1 MKRPNKTLETAF
13 EEVFVIPQIPF
24 EDNRGSFN
32 KLFDISKLEL
42 SESDFQV
49 AQINHSVTKRKETV
63 RGMHYQLSPFAE
75 TKLVTCLRGKAIDIV
90 VDIREESN
98 TFLFWHAEILDSADP
113 KTIYIP
119 PGFAHGF
126 QTLTKNCEFIYIHN
140 QIYKPTSEG
149 RIHPSD
155 PLIKIEWPLEV
166 KNLSALD
173 SNQPFLDPN
182 WPGIRV

>member
-1 MKRPNKTLETAF
+1 MK
-13 EEVFVIPQIPF
+13 
-24 EDNRGSFN
+24 
-32 KLFDISKLEL
+32 KLLISKNLSTKSHSLENILNGDL
-42 SESDFQV
+42 SCWTQ
-49 AQINHSVTKRKETV
+49 N
-63 RGMHYQLSPFAE
+63 
-75 TKLVTCLRGKAIDIV
+75 
-90 VDIREESN
+90 
-98 TFLFWHAEILDSADP
+98 
-113 KTIYIP
+113 
-119 PGFAHGF
+119 
-126 QTLTKNCEFIYIHN
+126 KNCEFIYIHN